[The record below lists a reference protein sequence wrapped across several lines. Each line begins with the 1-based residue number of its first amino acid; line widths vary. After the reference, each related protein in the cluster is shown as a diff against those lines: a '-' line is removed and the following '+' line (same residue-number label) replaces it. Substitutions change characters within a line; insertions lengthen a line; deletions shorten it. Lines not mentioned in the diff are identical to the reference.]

1 MWQHPIRRFHEQVS
15 AGPVGRGDRQ
25 GERAIPDA
33 SFRGEERHKVDAKGR
48 VSIPA
53 DFRRALQAGDPQCS
67 GDQNPEMI
75 LVYGPHLKGYL
86 ECYTVEAAA
95 KVDAQIQS
103 MKRGS
108 PERNLLQVCFNG
120 HSKRYVIDDTGRIVL
135 TQKFKEK
142 IGLKDT
148 AYFIATGDT
157 FQIWDAETYEST
169 RAAAIEAQL
178 AALPEGFDLMAM
190 LPDDALGGAAGAA
203 P

>member
-1 MWQHPIRRFHEQVS
+1 MES
-15 AGPVGRGDRQ
+15 
-25 GERAIPDA
+25 A

-53 DFRRALQAGDPQCS
+53 DFRRVLQAGDPNCA

-95 KVDAQIQS
+95 RVDAQIAA

-108 PERNLLQVCFNG
+108 PERNLLQHCFNG

-135 TQKFKEK
+135 TQKFKDK
-142 IGLKDT
+142 IGLHDT
-148 AYFIATGDT
+148 AYFIAAGDT
-157 FQIWDAETYEST
+157 FQIWDAGAYEST
-169 RAAAIEAQL
+169 RAAKIEEQL
-178 AALPEGFDLMAM
+178 AALPDDFDLMAM
-190 LPDDALGGAAGAA
+190 LPDEGLL
-203 P
+203 

>member
-1 MWQHPIRRFHEQVS
+1 MQS
-15 AGPVGRGDRQ
+15 
-25 GERAIPDA
+25 A

-53 DFRRALQAGDPQCS
+53 DFRRVLQAGDPSCA

-75 LVYGPHLKGYL
+75 LVYGPHLKGHL

-95 KVDAQIQS
+95 QVDAQIAA

-108 PERNLLQVCFNG
+108 PERNLLQHCFNG

-142 IGLKDT
+142 IGLKGT

-157 FQIWDAETYEST
+157 FQIWDAEAYEAT
-169 RAAAIEAQL
+169 RASAIEAQL
-178 AALPEGFDLMAM
+178 AALPEDFDLMAL
-190 LPDDALGGAAGAA
+190 LPGGEAA
-203 P
+203 

>member
-1 MWQHPIRRFHEQVS
+1 MES
-15 AGPVGRGDRQ
+15 
-25 GERAIPDA
+25 A

-53 DFRRALQAGDPQCS
+53 DFRRVLQAGDPQCT

-95 KVDAQIQS
+95 EVDAQIAA

-108 PERNLLQVCFNG
+108 PERNLLQHCFNG

-135 TQKFKEK
+135 TQKFKDK
-142 IGLKDT
+142 IGLRGT

-157 FQIWDAETYEST
+157 FQIWDAEAFEST
-169 RAAAIEAQL
+169 RAAKIEEQL
-178 AALPEGFDLMAM
+178 AALPEDFDLMAL
-190 LPDDALGGAAGAA
+190 LPDGAPAEAA
-203 P
+203 PR